1 MRTFLL
7 GVTFLFVAGCS
18 QLTGFIPDKFD
29 SAEYGALVELAIVSE
44 NTKDCDI
51 SMIEFAWAKSAF
63 LQKYSQHTMND
74 NNSTIYV
81 QIHDLVNE
89 LKSRQDPSSGYCR
102 IKWGNISSIV
112 EEALVVSGSRM
123 K

>member
-1 MRTFLL
+1 MRTFLI
-7 GVTFLFVAGCS
+7 GVVFLSMVGCS
-18 QLTGFIPDKFD
+18 QLTGFLPDKFD
-29 SAEYGALVELAIVSE
+29 STEYGALVELAVVSE
-44 NTKDCDI
+44 NTKDCNTDA
-51 SMIEFAWAKSAF
+51 MEFAWAKSAF
-63 LQKYSQHTMND
+63 LQKYSEHTMND
-74 NNSTIYV
+74 NNSAIYV

-89 LKSRQDPSSGYCR
+89 LKVRQEPSTGYCR